1 MNHLSK
7 ETSPYLLQHAH
18 NPVEW
23 YAWKPEAFARAQAE
37 NKPIL
42 VSIGYSTCHWCHVM
56 ERESFENEEVAALM
70 NKYFINIKVDREERP
85 DVDQIYME
93 ACQIISGGGG
103 WPLNCFLT
111 PDARPF
117 FAGTYYPPQAGYNR
131 PSWTQLLSN
140 IANAFY
146 NKRETVESQANQLTD
161 IITNADKNYIKVN
174 SKFQISNSNVPAELE
189 NTEGVAVFKEDILE
203 KMFYALRERFDK
215 EEGGFGGAP
224 KFPGTMCIQFL
235 LDYYA
240 VTKNQEALDHAQLSL
255 KKMIQGGIYDQL
267 GGGFARYAT
276 DREWLIPHFEKM
288 LYDNAL
294 LINVISDAYKLT
306 KEDIYRETIEE
317 TLAFVDREMTAPPA
331 PRGGA
336 NSAISPLTP
345 RGGVSDGAVPPLGV
359 RGQIGG
365 FYSAYDADSEGVEG
379 KFYVWEEAEIEQI
392 LGEDAP
398 LFCAFYDVTEE
409 GNWEEHTI
417 LWRHMSYE
425 DFAKAKQLDVAVL
438 KEKLKIFRQK
448 LYEIRDKRIKPG
460 LDNKIQLSWNALMI
474 SAYAKS
480 FEALN
485 TVTPSRDEAKSIKG
499 YKEKAIGV
507 LDYLLEH
514 FAVGDE
520 LYHTNNRTS
529 ETPVAFLEDYA
540 YLIEALLDV
549 YEICFDKKYLDAAD
563 RYTKVV
569 LEYFLDKTDNMFY
582 FTSSTQTDLPRNREG
597 EVIRKKDL
605 YDNATPSGNSTM
617 AKNLLRL
624 GIMLDNE
631 HYKQLSVNMLQ
642 AVADTVRLYPS
653 SFAKWASVALSVVQK
668 PLEIAVV
675 GDNALNIVQ
684 ELNALFL
691 PNKIVMASVKGDD
704 NLPLLKDRYVAGDT
718 YIYVCRDYA
727 CQMPV
732 KTIEEFLKLKPQ

>member
-93 ACQIISGGGG
+93 ACQIISGSGG
-103 WPLNCFLT
+103 WPLNCFLL

-146 NKRETVESQANQLTD
+146 NKRDTVESQANQLTD
-161 IITNADKNYIKVN
+161 IITNADKNYIKTLPITPQ
-174 SKFQISNSNVPAELE
+174 SAI
-189 NTEGVAVFKEDILE
+189 NTEGVDIFKKDILE
-203 KMFYALRERFDK
+203 KMFNALRERFDK
-215 EEGGFGGAP
+215 VEGGFGGAP

-240 VTKNQEALDHAQLSL
+240 VSKNQDALDHAHLSL

-294 LINVISDAYKLT
+294 LINVIADMYKLT

-317 TLAFVDREMTAPPA
+317 TLAFVDREMVDFGIGISDF
-331 PRGGA
+331 GGDTPEIRNP
-336 NSAISPLTP
+336 NSEI
-345 RGGVSDGAVPPLGV
+345 VK
-359 RGQIGG
+359 G

-379 KFYVWEEAEIEQI
+379 KFYVWEKHEIDDI

-398 LFCAFYDVTEE
+398 LFCAFYDVTEG

-417 LWRHMSYE
+417 LWRHMSYD
-425 DFAKAKQLDVAVL
+425 DFAKAKQMPVAIL
-438 KEKLKIFRQK
+438 KEKLKDCRHK
-448 LYEIRDKRIKPG
+448 LFTIREKRIKPG

-474 SAYAKS
+474 SAYAKAY
-480 FEALN
+480 EALG
-485 TVTPSRDEAKSIKG
+485 RGE

-514 FAVGDE
+514 FTVGDE
-520 LYHTNNRTS
+520 LYHTNNRTTQ
-529 ETPVAFLEDYA
+529 TPVAFLEDYA

-549 YEICFDKKYLDAAD
+549 YGICFDKKYVDMAD

-569 LEYFLDKTDNMFY
+569 LENFLDKTDNMFY
-582 FTSSTQTDLPRNREG
+582 FTSSKQTDLPKNTEG
-597 EVIRKKDL
+597 VVLRKKDL
-605 YDNATPSGNSTM
+605 YDNATPSGNATM
-617 AKNLLRL
+617 AKNLMRL

-642 AVADTVRLYPS
+642 AVVDVVERYPS
-653 SFAKWASVALSVVQK
+653 SFAKWASVVLSAIEQ

-675 GDNALNIVQ
+675 GNKAFDISQ
-684 ELNALFL
+684 EINALFL

-704 NLPLLKDRYVAGDT
+704 SLPLLKDRHVAGDT
-718 YIYVCRDYA
+718 YIYVCKNYA
-727 CQMPV
+727 CQMPI
-732 KTIEEFLKLKPQ
+732 KTINEFLKLIYEN